1 MSEEEGE
8 EEDEAESGTYVRSL
22 GTVLGPFH
30 PLHRRH
36 AIVSIGT
43 TSTRRPL
50 HRYMYLPYM
59 CVL

>member
-1 MSEEEGE
+1 MSEEEE
-8 EEDEAESGTYVRSL
+8 EEAESGTYVRSL

-59 CVL
+59 YIL